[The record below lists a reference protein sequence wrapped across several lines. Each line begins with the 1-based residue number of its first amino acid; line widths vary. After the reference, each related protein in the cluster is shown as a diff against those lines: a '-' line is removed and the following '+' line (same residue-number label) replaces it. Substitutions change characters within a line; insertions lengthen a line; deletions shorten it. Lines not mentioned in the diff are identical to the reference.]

1 MKNEIDNV
9 KFVCMVS
16 QICILATFP
25 EWGAESVPNKNASKQ
40 WLEAV
45 DEEEYLKLK

>member
-1 MKNEIDNV
+1 MINLN
-9 KFVCMVS
+9 S
-16 QICILATFP
+16 ILATFP
-25 EWGAESVPNKNASKQ
+25 EWGAESVPNKKASNQ

>member
-1 MKNEIDNV
+1 VHI
-9 KFVCMVS
+9 
-16 QICILATFP
+16 
-25 EWGAESVPNKNASKQ
+25 AESVPNENASNE